1 MGIKAYKPTS
11 PGRRGMVVSDFTELT
26 RRTSEKSLTVGK
38 HSTGGRNNYGRMTVR
53 FRGGGVKRCYRL
65 IDFKRYDKDG
75 VPAKVAEIE
84 YDPNRTSRIALLHY
98 ADGEKRYILAPVG
111 VKQGDVLMSGA
122 TAEFRPGNNMAI
134 ENIPEGI
141 NIHCIEMVPGK
152 GAQIARSAGQYAVL
166 RAKENGYAQV
176 RLPSGEVR
184 LINVKC
190 RATIGQVGNIEHA
203 DIKLGKA
210 GKARY
215 LGFRPH
221 VRGVAQNPVDS
232 PMGGGEGKA
241 DGGGHPQSPWA
252 QLSKGFKTRKP
263 NKQSDNF
270 IVSRRKK

>member
-1 MGIKAYKPTS
+1 M
-11 PGRRGMVVSDFTELT
+11 
-26 RRTSEKSLTVGK
+26 
-38 HSTGGRNNYGRMTVR
+38 
-53 FRGGGVKRCYRL
+53 
-65 IDFKRYDKDG
+65 
-75 VPAKVAEIE
+75 
-84 YDPNRTSRIALLHY
+84 
-98 ADGEKRYILAPVG
+98 
-111 VKQGDVLMSGA
+111 
-122 TAEFRPGNNMAI
+122 
-134 ENIPEGI
+134 
-141 NIHCIEMVPGK
+141 
-152 GAQIARSAGQYAVL
+152 
-166 RAKENGYAQV
+166 

-190 RATIGQVGNIEHA
+190 RATIGQVGNVEHG

-252 QLSKGFKTRKP
+252 QLSKGFKTRKR
-263 NKQSDNF
+263 NKQSNKF